1 MVLKVYLF
9 KDEKLL
15 PIVLLISNT
24 DNNEDKKIY
33 EKYYLNF
40 YEILFSKD
48 IIDDKTILVFCNFNK
63 DNLKKQLQVQ
73 GSINCDKDILKNLE
87 SNIKNTEF
95 VVTTILNDY
104 SANFL
109 LELDETVKIK
119 TTNTKLNLML
129 KLFE

>member
-9 KDEKLL
+9 KDEKIM
-15 PIVLLISNT
+15 PIVLLASNT
-24 DNNEDKKIY
+24 NSNEEMKIY

-48 IIDDKTILVFCNFNK
+48 IIDEKTILVFCNFNK

-73 GSINCDKDILKNLE
+73 GSTNCDKDILKDLE
-87 SNIKNTEF
+87 SNIKNIEY
-95 VVTTILNDY
+95 VASKVLNDY
-104 SANFL
+104 SANIL

-119 TTNTKLNLML
+119 STNTKLDLML
-129 KLFE
+129 KLFN

>member
-1 MVLKVYLF
+1 MALKVYLF

-15 PIVLLISNT
+15 PIVLLVSNT
-24 DNNEDKKIY
+24 NNNEDKKIY

-73 GSINCDKDILKNLE
+73 GSINCDKDILKDLE

>member
-9 KDEKLL
+9 KDEKLM
-15 PIVLLISNT
+15 PIVLLASNT
-24 DNNEDKKIY
+24 NSNEERKIY

-73 GSINCDKDILKNLE
+73 GSTNCDKDILKDLE
-87 SNIKNTEF
+87 SNIKN
-95 VVTTILNDY
+95 I
-104 SANFL
+104 
-109 LELDETVKIK
+109 
-119 TTNTKLNLML
+119 
-129 KLFE
+129 

>member
-9 KDEKLL
+9 KDEKLM
-15 PIVLLISNT
+15 PIVLLASNT
-24 DNNEDKKIY
+24 NSNEERKIY

-73 GSINCDKDILKNLE
+73 GSINCDKDILKDLE
-87 SNIKNTEF
+87 SNIKNIEY
-95 VVTTILNDY
+95 VASKVLNDY
-104 SANFL
+104 SANIL

-119 TTNTKLNLML
+119 STNTKLDLML
-129 KLFE
+129 KLFN

>member
-9 KDEKLL
+9 KDEKLM
-15 PIVLLISNT
+15 PIVLLASNT
-24 DNNEDKKIY
+24 NSNEERKIY

-73 GSINCDKDILKNLE
+73 GSTNSDKDILKDLE
-87 SNIKNTEF
+87 SNIKNIEY
-95 VVTTILNDY
+95 VASKVLNDY
-104 SANFL
+104 SANIL

-119 TTNTKLNLML
+119 STNTKLDLML
-129 KLFE
+129 KLFN

>member
-9 KDEKLL
+9 KDEKIM
-15 PIVLLISNT
+15 PIVLLASNT
-24 DNNEDKKIY
+24 NSNEEMKIY

-73 GSINCDKDILKNLE
+73 GSINCDKDILKDLE
-87 SNIKNTEF
+87 SNIKNIEY
-95 VVTTILNDY
+95 VASKVLNDY
-104 SANFL
+104 SANIL

-119 TTNTKLNLML
+119 STNTKLDLML
-129 KLFE
+129 KLFN

>member
-40 YEILFSKD
+40 YEILFSKN

-73 GSINCDKDILKNLE
+73 GSINCDKDILKDLE

-119 TTNTKLNLML
+119 STNTKLNLIL
-129 KLFE
+129 KLSE

>member
-9 KDEKLL
+9 KDEKIM
-15 PIVLLISNT
+15 PIVLLASNT
-24 DNNEDKKIY
+24 NSNEEMKIY

-48 IIDDKTILVFCNFNK
+48 IIDEKTILVFCNFNK

-73 GSINCDKDILKNLE
+73 GSINCDKDILKDLE
-87 SNIKNTEF
+87 SNIKNIEY
-95 VVTTILNDY
+95 VASKVLNDY
-104 SANFL
+104 SANIL

-119 TTNTKLNLML
+119 STNTKLDLML
-129 KLFE
+129 KLFN